1 MSNKN
6 LINLDINTENT
17 VVLDRNGCKII
28 LFFTKKNNLMIEDN
42 ILNMLVDCFENRMK
56 IQTC

>member
-6 LINLDINTENT
+6 LINLDINTKNT

-28 LFFTKKNNLMIEDN
+28 LFFTKKNNPMIEDN

-56 IQTC
+56 FQTC

>member
-6 LINLDINTENT
+6 LINLDINTKNT

-28 LFFTKKNNLMIEDN
+28 LFFTKKNNPMIEDN
-42 ILNMLVDCFENRMK
+42 ILNMLVDCFENRVK
-56 IQTC
+56 LKTC

>member
-28 LFFTKKNNLMIEDN
+28 LYFTKKNNPTVEEN
-42 ILNMLVDCFENRMK
+42 ILNMLVDCFENRVK
-56 IQTC
+56 LKTC